1 MAQYEQPVNQ
11 LNFKDGQEP
20 DNQRI
25 EEQFMYKY
33 MQMRPEKQVV
43 AKKGI
48 EEAQTGVEDSDGDNE
63 DPELEKFANEEMDRE
78 MRRMASGAP
87 GGMPDSDEED
97 LSLDEEPM
105 GSSELDDEDEDGEG
119 SDGDG
124 GFFSGEDDLQE
135 VKMSQ
140 DEEDDEDGSEGEDLM
155 SEDSYGAQLSDGDED
170 EEDDEGSDLPEEELT
185 GKQKAK
191 NAALKKKRGR
201 NSEFEGHNMK

>member
-105 GSSELDDEDEDGEG
+105 GSSELDEDEDGEG